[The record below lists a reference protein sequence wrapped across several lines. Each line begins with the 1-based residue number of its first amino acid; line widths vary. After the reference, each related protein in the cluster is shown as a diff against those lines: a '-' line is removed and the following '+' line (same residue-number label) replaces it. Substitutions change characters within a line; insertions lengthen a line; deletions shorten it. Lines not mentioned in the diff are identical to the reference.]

1 MSECIFC
8 KIIEGEI
15 PAERV
20 YEDEDVVAFLD
31 ANPLAEG
38 HTLVVPREHVERVS
52 GLDPDL
58 AGRHFRPVPEIAG
71 AVQEAVDADGATMAW
86 NEGSAAGQEVPHAHL
101 HIVPRWDSDRH
112 GPIHALFQAQGEVE
126 VDEADLAQSVR
137 AELQAARA

>member
-1 MSECIFC
+1 MPEDCIFC
-8 KIIEGEI
+8 KIVDGEI

-31 ANPLAEG
+31 ANPLEEG

-52 GLDPDL
+52 DL
-58 AGRHFRPVPEIAG
+58 SSEHAATYFRPVPRIAE

-101 HIVPRWDSDRH
+101 HIVPRWRDDDH
-112 GPIHALFQAQGEVE
+112 GPIHALFGGQNAHGEAE
-126 VDEADLAQSVR
+126 TTAEAIRDALEA
-137 AELQAARA
+137 